1 MLSKTT
7 GRLFVGAFKAL
18 FANFETFLKICWA
31 WFAIFLVAQMAVT
44 GLAPQDPQMVSA
56 GHLVVS
62 LAFAVV
68 YVVGNASIAVAWHR
82 CLLMEERPGWLH
94 LTVGGREL
102 RYAGK
107 FLVVLLIMMVLM
119 IPVGALVWLI
129 ASVGVLAI
137 VVVTAAV
144 VLVVRPLMLRFSL
157 VLPAVALDEPL
168 GFGEAFSDSEGLGLP
183 MSFAAVGLSLV
194 IGGGTFVVGLLAVGA
209 GGASVFAGIAVF
221 ILTLALQISATALQV
236 SVLTGGYY
244 ILRERQMPSGGGPQV
259 PEAPES

>member
-1 MLSKTT
+1 MISKTT
-7 GRLFVGAFKAL
+7 GRLFFGAFKAL

-31 WFAIFLVAQMAVT
+31 WFAIFLVAQMAVS
-44 GLAPQDPQMVSA
+44 GLAPQDPQTVSA

-68 YVVGNASIAVAWHR
+68 YVIGNASIAVAWHR

-94 LTVGGREL
+94 LAVGGREL

-107 FLVVLLIMMVLM
+107 FVQIILMVMAMVIPIITTLVLLTAGM
-119 IPVGALVWLI
+119 IGI
-129 ASVGVLAI
+129 VLA
-137 VVVTAAV
+137 VAAMV
-144 VLVVRPLMLRFSL
+144 FFILPMVLRFSL

-194 IGGGTFVVGLLAVGA
+194 IVGGTFVVGLLAVGA
-209 GGASVFAGIAVF
+209 GGASLFAGVAVF

-236 SVLTGGYY
+236 SILTGGYY
-244 ILRERQMPSGGGPQV
+244 IMRERQMPSGGGPGTPQV
-259 PEAPES
+259 PES

>member
-1 MLSKTT
+1 MLFKTT

-18 FANFETFLKICWA
+18 FANFETFLKISWA
-31 WFAIFLVAQMAVT
+31 WFAIFLVGQAVMF
-44 GLAPQDPQMVSA
+44 GLAPQEP
-56 GHLVVS
+56 
-62 LAFAVV
+62 FAVSV
-68 YVVGNASIAVAWHR
+68 AHFAATLVFAAAYILGNASIAVAWHR

-107 FLVVLLIMMVLM
+107 FLVVMLIVMVLM
-119 IPVGALVWLI
+119 IPVGALAFVVATL
-129 ASVGVLAI
+129 GVLTF
-137 VVVTAAV
+137 VVMTAAV
-144 VLVVRPLMLRFSL
+144 VLVILPFMLRFSL

-183 MSFAAVGLSLV
+183 MSLAAVGLSLV
-194 IGGGTFVVGLLAVGA
+194 IGGGTFVVGLLAA

-259 PEAPES
+259 PETPKS

>member
-1 MLSKTT
+1 MLFKTT

-31 WFAIFLVAQMAVT
+31 WFAIFLVFQVLGEIVFPPEIGNIGFTRFAA
-44 GLAPQDPQMVSA
+44 
-56 GHLVVS
+56 
-62 LAFAVV
+62 AFLFVCV
-68 YVVGNASIAVAWHR
+68 YILGNASIAVAWHR

-107 FLVVLLIMMVLM
+107 FLVVMLIVMILM
-119 IPVGALVWLI
+119 IPVLAVLWLFISQFALSI
-129 ASVGVLAI
+129 VLMFAAI
-137 VVVTAAV
+137 VFF
-144 VLVVRPLMLRFSL
+144 VLPFMLRFSL

-168 GFGEAFSDSEGLGLP
+168 GFGEAVSDSVGLGLP
-183 MSFAAVGLSLV
+183 MSLAAVGLSLV
-194 IGGGTFVVGLLAVGA
+194 IGGGTFVIGLLAAGA

-259 PEAPES
+259 PED